1 MQKTSTIFA
10 LVKRI
15 LEDVEDSR
23 SSDHLLYYLVLQE
36 YAERTGIK
44 LQSLEVRGLF
54 SLLEYHLFPPFETV
68 RRSRQKIQRKNPA
81 LAVSNRPSP
90 PGTNWTAY
98 LSYHN

>member
-1 MQKTSTIFA
+1 MQYMSTVLA

-36 YAERTGIK
+36 YGELTGVK

-54 SLLEYHLFPPFETV
+54 SLLEYRLFPPFETV
-68 RRSRQKIQRKNPA
+68 RRSRQKLQRKYPA
-81 LAVSNRPSP
+81 LAVSDRPSP
-90 PGTNWTAY
+90 PGENRFTY
-98 LSYHN
+98 LSLTK